1 MPRMALKCRPS
12 AKILLAPR
20 TGWRHRP
27 RLCPVHRSHRDEAS
41 DHYPRRVLPE
51 LPLRPPAT
59 VVFYC
64 RENSEYAPLCQIDSQ
79 RCEGCAAGSLFD
91 RRILVRCVVIQVSI
105 SSPGPSGSFAVDCP
119 AIFVLNLICPLHDAA
134 FVHPHCRNLAC
145 KAHAC
150 WRRYSRQ

>member
-1 MPRMALKCRPS
+1 MEEVPGLPRMALKCRPS

-59 VVFYC
+59 VVFTAVKTASMRHFVRLILKDVKDVRQDLY
-64 RENSEYAPLCQIDSQ
+64 LTV
-79 RCEGCAAGSLFD
+79 GS
-91 RRILVRCVVIQVSI
+91 
-105 SSPGPSGSFAVDCP
+105 
-119 AIFVLNLICPLHDAA
+119 
-134 FVHPHCRNLAC
+134 
-145 KAHAC
+145 
-150 WRRYSRQ
+150 W